1 MINIPPSNGGIFFGG
16 MKMNTDD
23 LQLKRAANCA
33 LLSLLNLTFLPILG
47 FIGLLFIYNKTESNT
62 IDRYYSVVG
71 IRTNL
76 LAAVALLLMTG
87 LMIILG
93 GFDSPWTWVYV
104 ISYFVFVHAMF
115 ILFATWTMVRS
126 WTGEKLKR
134 QFLSK

>member
-1 MINIPPSNGGIFFGG
+1 
-16 MKMNTDD
+16 MNSEEA
-23 LQLKRAANCA
+23 QLKRAANAA
-33 LLSLLNLTFLPILG
+33 LFSLLNLTFLPLLG
-47 FIGLLFIYNKTESNT
+47 FIILVFIYNETEVKTL
-62 IDRYYSVVG
+62 DRYYAVLG
-71 IRTNL
+71 IKTNL
-76 LAAVALLLMTG
+76 MAFIALLLMTG
-87 LMIILG
+87 LMIIFG

>member
-1 MINIPPSNGGIFFGG
+1 MMTNEV
-16 MKMNTDD
+16 
-23 LQLKRAANCA
+23 QLKRAARCA
-33 LLSLLNLTFLPILG
+33 LFSLLNLTFLPLLG
-47 FIGLLFIYNKTESNT
+47 FIALLFIYNKTEANT
-62 IDRYYSVVG
+62 IDRYYAVVG
-71 IRTNL
+71 IKTNL

-93 GFDSPWTWVYV
+93 GFDSPWTWVLV

-134 QFLSK
+134 QFLSR

>member
-1 MINIPPSNGGIFFGG
+1 MKSNE
-16 MKMNTDD
+16 
-23 LQLKRAANCA
+23 LQLKRAASSG
-33 LLSLLNLTFLPILG
+33 LLALLNLTFLPILA
-47 FIGLLFIYNKTESNT
+47 FIGLLFIYNKSESDS
-62 IDRYYSVVG
+62 IDRYYAVVG
-71 IRTNL
+71 IKTNL
-76 LAAVALLLMTG
+76 MAAIALLLMTG